1 MCDINAKITISQSN
15 SDNKDVEV
23 VMKETEA
30 TSTGTQTSKDENN
43 SENTQNKPNDG
54 NGKIDFKCCWCPVVL
69 FILLMI
75 IFIGGIVCSVVF
87 IKDVYEP
94 FKNSLNF
101 ATCIQLPACV
111 GCKTVVDNSANFAA
125 CIQYTVSLALVL
137 AAVIITS
144 ISLIKAAK
152 WLIKVDLIK
161 QVLNSSCN
169 AEQKKKYC
177 DTLVDL

>member
-1 MCDINAKITISQSN
+1 MGDINAKIMVSQN
-15 SDNKDVEV
+15 NNDKKEVEL
-23 VMKETEA
+23 VMNETETRSA
-30 TSTGTQTSKDENN
+30 DSQTGKDEHNPERN
-43 SENTQNKPNDG
+43 QGNPSDG
-54 NGKIDFKCCWCPVVL
+54 TWKIDFKCCWCPVVL
-69 FILLMI
+69 FILLMV
-75 IFIGGIVCSVVF
+75 IFIGGIIYSVVF
-87 IKDVYEP
+87 IKNICVP
-94 FKNSLNF
+94 FTDSSNF
-101 ATCIQLPACV
+101 V
-111 GCKTVVDNSANFAA
+111 S

-177 DTLVDL
+177 DTLADL